1 MPKVLDY
8 FDGGFYLNL
17 DSRPDRRL
25 TFEARSNEQS
35 LTLERFSAIEKVGP
49 IPNPNND
56 PNWHFKVSC
65 TDSHFSMIRLA
76 KERGWK
82 TCLIFEDDCIF
93 ASDFSNKVRNCLPE
107 IDKTDWDILYFGG
120 EPNGLCNPIS
130 NSLALCTG
138 GVYGTHAYA
147 IHERFYDRVL
157 NNMSFNLVIDSFYI
171 NFPNRRYLIFRD
183 LLAWQDSEFF
193 SELLGQYPPN
203 KYELYSSAYKKFV
216 K

>member
-35 LTLERFSAIEKVGP
+35 LTLERFSVIEKVGP

-107 IDKTDWDILYFGG
+107 IDKTDWTFCILEENRMGRAILSLTHW
-120 EPNGLCNPIS
+120 LC
-130 NSLALCTG
+130 AQ
-138 GVYGTHAYA
+138 VEFM
-147 IHERFYDRVL
+147 ERML
-157 NNMSFNLVIDSFYI
+157 T
-171 NFPNRRYLIFRD
+171 RYTNDFTT
-183 LLAWQDSEFF
+183 EF
-193 SELLGQYPPN
+193 
-203 KYELYSSAYKKFV
+203 
-216 K
+216 